1 MGGAGAGLS
10 QSTRMRN
17 GWRTQGLD
25 LGWSAASAIR
35 SRYLPHQHGLAKQSL
50 SLRGGAATGL
60 RGVSL
65 RSILEGYAGGGDF
78 IHVVFAGKVT
88 VPCADGCTLRHRPLL
103 RGLPARPDNAPYL
116 LPATRGEHGFQM
128 DIGAAACKAWA
139 DGVRIKL
146 FHISH
151 HTSFEAASQGL
162 RLLIKGTRVKD
173 AAEKYFFYRQG
184 GAFLTFC

>member
-1 MGGAGAGLS
+1 MGRAGAGLS

-78 IHVVFAGKVT
+78 IHVVFAGKVA
-88 VPCADGCTLRHRPLL
+88 VPCADGCSLRHRPLL
-103 RGLPARPDNAPYL
+103 RGLPARTDNAPYL
-116 LPATRGEHGFQM
+116 LPATRGKHGFQM
-128 DIGAAACKAWA
+128 NIGAAACKAGA

-146 FHISH
+146 FHISY
-151 HTSFEAASQGL
+151 HTSFEPASQGL
-162 RLLIKGTRVKD
+162 RLLMKSPVRKTQQRNI
-173 AAEKYFFYRQG
+173 FFTGREG
-184 GAFLTFC
+184 HS